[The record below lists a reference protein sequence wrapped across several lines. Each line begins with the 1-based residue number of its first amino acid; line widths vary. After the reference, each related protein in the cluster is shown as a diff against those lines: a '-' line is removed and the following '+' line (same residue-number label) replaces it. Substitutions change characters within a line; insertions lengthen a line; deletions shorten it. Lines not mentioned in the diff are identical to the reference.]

1 VRGVTESG
9 LETDEQSYMFQVKPL
24 PPTVT
29 SPQYP
34 DGGPIGA
41 RPGQPVEFVVT
52 PALAGS
58 REVLWNI
65 AFNQPQV
72 VPVGEDGKARFT
84 VTLSSSGELTVSSR
98 TPDGTVS
105 GEVRRTYQVPQS

>member
-1 VRGVTESG
+1 
-9 LETDEQSYMFQVKPL
+9 
-24 PPTVT
+24 

-52 PALAGS
+52 PALPGS
-58 REVLWNI
+58 HEVLWYI
-65 AFNQPQV
+65 AFNTPQV

-84 VTLSSSGELTVSSR
+84 YTPMGSFELTVSSR